1 VKKKSTSRKIP
12 QIMLSIYALLYLAY
26 IILPIIPV
34 LDITAPVEP
43 AGRQKMIITFVAFF
57 LVYLLSWRNRDLAG
71 MLLITGY
78 IASILADTLLENL
91 RLEALILG
99 LPVMIL
105 GILMVRDWYR
115 QLLNLLA
122 SIYTLYQIWRTITYF
137 AVIKDLALLDW
148 LLISCLLAVWIFGY
162 ILVWKRPAF
171 AGWIFIFW
179 FLALMGTVVTDRGG
193 LEYPLAAVTIGLPGL
208 ILGILFILLG
218 RKQKRIIKSQGAQS
232 AADT

>member
-1 VKKKSTSRKIP
+1 VKEKSTFRKIP
-12 QIMLSIYALLYLAY
+12 QIILSIYALLYLAY

-34 LDITAPVEP
+34 LDITAPEEP
-43 AGRQKMIITFVAFF
+43 AGRQKTIISFIAFF

-78 IASILADTLLENL
+78 IASILADALLENL

-137 AVIKDLALLDW
+137 VVIEDLALLDW
-148 LLISCLLAVWIFGY
+148 LLISGLLAVWIFGY

-193 LEYPLAAVTIGLPGL
+193 LEYPLAAVIIGLPGL

-218 RKQKRIIKSQGAQS
+218 RKQKRIIKSQGEQS
-232 AADT
+232 ARDP